1 MTNIEKWNLIV
12 NDYKQLYG
20 SLEAKIQEKWEQYC
34 SALFNYQKLFNE
46 IDTQKHLAVGSGN
59 TLIPDIILRI
69 NDKDIF
75 DIELKQYNLIFN
87 NSFETQ
93 LISYFNQTHL
103 SVGMVVCHKIYL
115 FYYEYE
121 TATINKIEIPFEKD
135 NQDGITL
142 VEILTKDYF
151 SIEKIKNFVLNKIK
165 HEQNVLAIKKILTPE
180 FIKDSIRDKLLE
192 IYPVEDVDKAL
203 QGFYYSNPI
212 TKTSEKNSPTLVPI
226 KKPTSFAND
235 IRLTLRNWLTTKS
248 LNGEISSSRLQ
259 SDKGHIRFT
268 TQDLDEHLPY
278 HENLKG
284 SWGHGHFYAYEIVV
298 EKNKFKIQIALNNK
312 NAPLSI
318 RNTFDR
324 IPKYTNLRPKKA
336 DWEWWTIFSTR
347 PFVYGDETTPEEIF
361 NALDLQFNEVRQKVK
376 TLVERLKNYD

>member
-165 HEQNVLAIKKILTPE
+165 HEQNVLAIKKFLI
-180 FIKDSIRDKLLE
+180 
-192 IYPVEDVDKAL
+192 
-203 QGFYYSNPI
+203 
-212 TKTSEKNSPTLVPI
+212 
-226 KKPTSFAND
+226 
-235 IRLTLRNWLTTKS
+235 
-248 LNGEISSSRLQ
+248 
-259 SDKGHIRFT
+259 
-268 TQDLDEHLPY
+268 
-278 HENLKG
+278 
-284 SWGHGHFYAYEIVV
+284 
-298 EKNKFKIQIALNNK
+298 
-312 NAPLSI
+312 
-318 RNTFDR
+318 
-324 IPKYTNLRPKKA
+324 
-336 DWEWWTIFSTR
+336 
-347 PFVYGDETTPEEIF
+347 
-361 NALDLQFNEVRQKVK
+361 
-376 TLVERLKNYD
+376 